1 MGSLHETNRSLWIAT
16 APDEDRFPPVAPG
29 LIVDIAVVGAGI
41 AGTTLARLLAEDG
54 ASVALLDSGAVC
66 SGVTANTTAKVTA
79 LQRTVLS
86 DIEHR
91 HDEDVA
97 AIYAAANL
105 AAVERVAVLAQ
116 DIDCDLE
123 RAPACTY
130 TLLPEHEA
138 EVQAEFEAAQRAGL
152 PVRLGQPPDLPFP
165 VHAAV
170 LLDDQVAFHPRKYCL
185 GLADAVVRLGGTVA
199 ERTRVLSVDSG
210 SDGVTLE
217 TTEGSVHASHAVLAT
232 HLPIDDTGGFF
243 ARAHPRRSYAMA
255 VRVSGE
261 RPRTMAISVEEPTRS
276 LRSTTDGWVIAGGEG
291 HRVGHGDS
299 TAQCYA
305 NLEAWAREVFDVT
318 EIGPRWSAQDY
329 ESVDGLPFVGTLTP
343 AHPRV
348 WVATGFRKWG
358 MTNATVAAMVLR
370 DRIAGRDNPWAATFD
385 ASRLPLGAS
394 IKSLVTEN
402 LEAGKRMI
410 GDRIRRL
417 IARDAS
423 ELAPGEGDVVKLDG
437 ATVAA
442 FRDDDG
448 TLHAV
453 DPTCTHIGCRVAF
466 NDAERSWDCPCHGS
480 RFTVDGE
487 VLQGPAVRDL
497 ERKA

>member
-1 MGSLHETNRSLWIAT
+1 M
-16 APDEDRFPPVAPG
+16 P
-29 LIVDIAVVGAGI
+29 GI

-54 ASVALLDSGAVC
+54 ASVALLDAGAVC

-97 AIYAAANL
+97 AVYAAANL
-105 AAVERVAVLAQ
+105 AAVEQVAVLARRTSTATSSARP
-116 DIDCDLE
+116 
-123 RAPACTY
+123 RARTRCSPSTRQRS
-130 TLLPEHEA
+130 
-138 EVQAEFEAAQRAGL
+138 QAEYDAAQRAGL

-217 TTEGSVHASHAVLAT
+217 TTEGSVHAAHAVLAT

-318 EIGPRWSAQDY
+318 EVGPRWSAQDY
-329 ESVDGLPFVGTLTP
+329 ESVDGLPFVGHAHARAPARLGRDRLPQVGHDERAPSPRWCCATASRGATTRGPRRSTP
-343 AHPRV
+343 AACRWAPRS
-348 WVATGFRKWG
+348 
-358 MTNATVAAMVLR
+358 
-370 DRIAGRDNPWAATFD
+370 
-385 ASRLPLGAS
+385 SR
-394 IKSLVTEN
+394 
-402 LEAGKRMI
+402 
-410 GDRIRRL
+410 
-417 IARDAS
+417 
-423 ELAPGEGDVVKLDG
+423 
-437 ATVAA
+437 
-442 FRDDDG
+442 
-448 TLHAV
+448 
-453 DPTCTHIGCRVAF
+453 
-466 NDAERSWDCPCHGS
+466 W
-480 RFTVDGE
+480 
-487 VLQGPAVRDL
+487 
-497 ERKA
+497 